1 MSQKFSTFVHMI
13 NNKSNI
19 EMQLATYKS
28 MLTKASNDLAKSK
41 QLVGLLKQQIEQ
53 GNTELSEELDKA
65 NERISMLS
73 EDLSDANARIYVL
86 EVALTQAE
94 SDNSELRA
102 EVSRLHSK
110 ADDYEK
116 ANALLDIADK
126 AQVDYKTIIEVLLH
140 RKFAHNSDM
149 TKLLNGV
156 LDTSDAEV
164 NELGLDGLKKKISDA
179 ADEALDEKHKEEE
192 SKASSAPEQPAV
204 KLPKKTE
211 KEKQESDSQLPR
223 KRYTTTARVLKSFG
237 IDKSDLPENAKVII
251 RKGKKD
257 MWVVRLFFY
266 QKQEV
271 YCKEYKIARFNV
283 PGSDPQSSK
292 YPQSIIKGNPLM
304 PSFCRFY
311 LESKF
316 AYHLSEN
323 RLLDMLSQMGMKVA
337 QSTLNGWMQ
346 QIMTY
351 LRERLGPVMLERI
364 RQCVYT
370 QNDESRIVVRSR
382 ESKEDKFKYNVEYIH
397 AALSMEAKLCVMEYK
412 EGSRSHSVQ
421 EDAIFKDS
429 CIRVF
434 TADRAVLYE
443 TIEKDMEEMGLVRT
457 ACWFHARHRFVDAY
471 ISDHRVRVIIL
482 MMNYLFQIE
491 RESKIRK
498 HTAKQRRRFRLKY
511 SASIVG
517 KLMKLLKKIKLDSSY
532 GAMVQRAV
540 NYVLDDEKAFKV
552 FLQDGRVEMHN
563 NAVERMFR
571 HLAMGRRNW
580 IHTGSHLGAE
590 NIAFMFS
597 LFESCKLNDINFGD
611 YIEDILTRLMEGEQD
626 FMSLIP
632 CNYNSNKKVNV
643 KAA

>member
-1 MSQKFSTFVHMI
+1 MSQKFSTFVNMI

-149 TKLLNGV
+149 TNLLNGV

-179 ADEALDEKHKEEE
+179 ADEALDEKHKDEE
-192 SKASSAPEQPAV
+192 SKASSASEQPAV

-211 KEKQESDSQLPR
+211 KEKQKSDSQLPR

-351 LRERLGPVMLERI
+351 LRERLGPV
-364 RQCVYT
+364 
-370 QNDESRIVVRSR
+370 
-382 ESKEDKFKYNVEYIH
+382 
-397 AALSMEAKLCVMEYK
+397 
-412 EGSRSHSVQ
+412 
-421 EDAIFKDS
+421 
-429 CIRVF
+429 F

-443 TIEKDMEEMGLVRT
+443 TIEKDLEEMGLVRT

-491 RESKIRK
+491 RESKLRK

-580 IHTGSHLGAE
+580 MHTGSHLGAE

>member
-1 MSQKFSTFVHMI
+1 MSQKFSTFVNMI

-86 EVALTQAE
+86 
-94 SDNSELRA
+94 
-102 EVSRLHSK
+102 
-110 ADDYEK
+110 
-116 ANALLDIADK
+116 
-126 AQVDYKTIIEVLLH
+126 
-140 RKFAHNSDM
+140 
-149 TKLLNGV
+149 
-156 LDTSDAEV
+156 DTSDAEV

-179 ADEALDEKHKEEE
+179 ADEALDEKHKDEE

-211 KEKQESDSQLPR
+211 KEKQKSDSQLPR

-351 LRERLGPVMLERI
+351 LRERLGPVI
-364 RQCVYT
+364 
-370 QNDESRIVVRSR
+370 
-382 ESKEDKFKYNVEYIH
+382 
-397 AALSMEAKLCVMEYK
+397 
-412 EGSRSHSVQ
+412 
-421 EDAIFKDS
+421 
-429 CIRVF
+429 

-443 TIEKDMEEMGLVRT
+443 TIEKDLEEMGLVRT

-491 RESKIRK
+491 RESKLRK

-532 GAMVQRAV
+532 GAMVLRAV

-580 IHTGSHLGAE
+580 MHTGSHLGAE

-632 CNYNSNKKVNV
+632 CNYNSNKKVNA

>member
-102 EVSRLHSK
+102 EISRLHSK

-164 NELGLDGLKKKISDA
+164 SELGLDGLKKKISDA
-179 ADEALDEKHKEEE
+179 ANEALDEKHKEEE

-271 YCKEYKIARFNV
+271 YCKEYKIACFNV

-351 LRERLGPVMLERI
+351 LRERLGPVI
-364 RQCVYT
+364 
-370 QNDESRIVVRSR
+370 
-382 ESKEDKFKYNVEYIH
+382 
-397 AALSMEAKLCVMEYK
+397 
-412 EGSRSHSVQ
+412 
-421 EDAIFKDS
+421 
-429 CIRVF
+429 

-443 TIEKDMEEMGLVRT
+443 TIEKDLEEMGLVRT

-491 RESKIRK
+491 RESKIHK

-580 IHTGSHLGAE
+580 MHTGSHLGAE

>member
-1 MSQKFSTFVHMI
+1 MSQKFSTFVYMI

-149 TKLLNGV
+149 TNLLNGV

-351 LRERLGPVMLERI
+351 LRERLGPVI
-364 RQCVYT
+364 
-370 QNDESRIVVRSR
+370 
-382 ESKEDKFKYNVEYIH
+382 
-397 AALSMEAKLCVMEYK
+397 
-412 EGSRSHSVQ
+412 
-421 EDAIFKDS
+421 
-429 CIRVF
+429 

-443 TIEKDMEEMGLVRT
+443 TIEKDLEEMGLVRT

-580 IHTGSHLGAE
+580 MHTGSHLGAE

-611 YIEDILTRLMEGEQD
+611 YIEDILTRLMEREQD

>member
-1 MSQKFSTFVHMI
+1 MSQKFSTFVNMI

-126 AQVDYKTIIEVLLH
+126 AQVDYKTIIEVLFH

-149 TKLLNGV
+149 TNLLNGV

-179 ADEALDEKHKEEE
+179 ADEALDEKHKDEE

-211 KEKQESDSQLPR
+211 KEKQKSDSQLPR

-351 LRERLGPVMLERI
+351 LRERLGPVI
-364 RQCVYT
+364 
-370 QNDESRIVVRSR
+370 
-382 ESKEDKFKYNVEYIH
+382 
-397 AALSMEAKLCVMEYK
+397 
-412 EGSRSHSVQ
+412 
-421 EDAIFKDS
+421 
-429 CIRVF
+429 

-443 TIEKDMEEMGLVRT
+443 TIEKDLEEMGLVRT

-491 RESKIRK
+491 RESKLRK

-580 IHTGSHLGAE
+580 MHTGSHFGAE

>member
-1 MSQKFSTFVHMI
+1 MSQKFSTFVNMI

-149 TKLLNGV
+149 TNLLNGV

-179 ADEALDEKHKEEE
+179 ADEALDEKHKDEE

-211 KEKQESDSQLPR
+211 KEKQKSDSQLPR

-351 LRERLGPVMLERI
+351 LRERLGPVI
-364 RQCVYT
+364 
-370 QNDESRIVVRSR
+370 
-382 ESKEDKFKYNVEYIH
+382 
-397 AALSMEAKLCVMEYK
+397 
-412 EGSRSHSVQ
+412 
-421 EDAIFKDS
+421 
-429 CIRVF
+429 

-443 TIEKDMEEMGLVRT
+443 TIEKDLEEMGLVRT

-491 RESKIRK
+491 RESKLRK

-580 IHTGSHLGAE
+580 MHTGSHLGAE

-597 LFESCKLNDINFGD
+597 LFEGCKLNDINFGD

>member
-1 MSQKFSTFVHMI
+1 MLLTRRWMK
-13 NNKSNI
+13 NK
-19 EMQLATYKS
+19 
-28 MLTKASNDLAKSK
+28 D
-41 QLVGLLKQQIEQ
+41 
-53 GNTELSEELDKA
+53 
-65 NERISMLS
+65 
-73 EDLSDANARIYVL
+73 
-86 EVALTQAE
+86 
-94 SDNSELRA
+94 
-102 EVSRLHSK
+102 
-110 ADDYEK
+110 
-116 ANALLDIADK
+116 
-126 AQVDYKTIIEVLLH
+126 
-140 RKFAHNSDM
+140 
-149 TKLLNGV
+149 
-156 LDTSDAEV
+156 
-164 NELGLDGLKKKISDA
+164 
-179 ADEALDEKHKEEE
+179 EE

-223 KRYTTTARVLKSFG
+223 KRYTTTAKVLKSFG

-443 TIEKDMEEMGLVRT
+443 TIEKDLEEMGLVRT
-457 ACWFHARHRFVDAY
+457 ACWFHARHRFVDAH

-498 HTAKQRRRFRLKY
+498 HTAKQRRRFRL
-511 SASIVG
+511 
-517 KLMKLLKKIKLDSSY
+517 
-532 GAMVQRAV
+532 
-540 NYVLDDEKAFKV
+540 
-552 FLQDGRVEMHN
+552 
-563 NAVERMFR
+563 
-571 HLAMGRRNW
+571 
-580 IHTGSHLGAE
+580 
-590 NIAFMFS
+590 
-597 LFESCKLNDINFGD
+597 
-611 YIEDILTRLMEGEQD
+611 
-626 FMSLIP
+626 
-632 CNYNSNKKVNV
+632 
-643 KAA
+643 

>member
-1 MSQKFSTFVHMI
+1 MSQKFSTFVNMI

-149 TKLLNGV
+149 TNLLNGV

-179 ADEALDEKHKEEE
+179 ADEALDEKHKDEE

-211 KEKQESDSQLPR
+211 KEKQKSDSQLPR

-251 RKGKKD
+251 RKGK
-257 MWVVRLFFY
+257 
-266 QKQEV
+266 
-271 YCKEYKIARFNV
+271 
-283 PGSDPQSSK
+283 
-292 YPQSIIKGNPLM
+292 
-304 PSFCRFY
+304 
-311 LESKF
+311 
-316 AYHLSEN
+316 
-323 RLLDMLSQMGMKVA
+323 
-337 QSTLNGWMQ
+337 
-346 QIMTY
+346 TY
-351 LRERLGPVMLERI
+351 LRERLGPVMLECI

-443 TIEKDMEEMGLVRT
+443 TIEKDLEEMGLVRT

-491 RESKIRK
+491 RESKLRK

-580 IHTGSHLGAE
+580 MHTGSHLGAE

>member
-1 MSQKFSTFVHMI
+1 
-13 NNKSNI
+13 
-19 EMQLATYKS
+19 MQLATYKS

-110 ADDYEK
+110 ADDFEK

-164 NELGLDGLKKKISDA
+164 SELGLDGLKKKISDA

-292 YPQSIIKGNPLM
+292 YPQSIIKGNLLM

-311 LESKF
+311 LKSKF
-316 AYHLSEN
+316 AYHLSEK

-351 LRERLGPVMLERI
+351 LRERLGPVI
-364 RQCVYT
+364 
-370 QNDESRIVVRSR
+370 
-382 ESKEDKFKYNVEYIH
+382 
-397 AALSMEAKLCVMEYK
+397 
-412 EGSRSHSVQ
+412 
-421 EDAIFKDS
+421 
-429 CIRVF
+429 

-443 TIEKDMEEMGLVRT
+443 TIEKDLEEMGLVRT

-471 ISDHRVRVIIL
+471 ISDHRVRVIVL

-580 IHTGSHLGAE
+580 MHTGSHLGAE

>member
-1 MSQKFSTFVHMI
+1 
-13 NNKSNI
+13 
-19 EMQLATYKS
+19 MQLATYKS

-110 ADDYEK
+110 ADDFEK

-164 NELGLDGLKKKISDA
+164 SELGLDGLKKKISDA

-237 IDKSDLPENAKVII
+237 IDKSDLPENVKVII

-292 YPQSIIKGNPLM
+292 YPQSIIKGNLLM

-311 LESKF
+311 LKSKF
-316 AYHLSEN
+316 AYHLSEK

-351 LRERLGPVMLERI
+351 LRERLGPVI
-364 RQCVYT
+364 
-370 QNDESRIVVRSR
+370 
-382 ESKEDKFKYNVEYIH
+382 
-397 AALSMEAKLCVMEYK
+397 
-412 EGSRSHSVQ
+412 
-421 EDAIFKDS
+421 
-429 CIRVF
+429 

-443 TIEKDMEEMGLVRT
+443 TIEKDLEEMGLVRT

-471 ISDHRVRVIIL
+471 ISDHRVRVIVL

-580 IHTGSHLGAE
+580 MHTGSHLGAE

>member
-1 MSQKFSTFVHMI
+1 METREYFEKVMQDYNQNRKGRSLRKYCKDEAVDYDWLIEFKKSYRSNQLQP
-13 NNKSNI
+13 NENKKI
-19 EMQLATYKS
+19 GE
-28 MLTKASNDLAKSK
+28 
-41 QLVGLLKQQIEQ
+41 GEFI
-53 GNTELSEELDKA
+53 
-65 NERISMLS
+65 
-73 EDLSDANARIYVL
+73 
-86 EVALTQAE
+86 ALT
-94 SDNSELRA
+94 
-102 EVSRLHSK
+102 V
-110 ADDYEK
+110 
-116 ANALLDIADK
+116 
-126 AQVDYKTIIEVLLH
+126 
-140 RKFAHNSDM
+140 
-149 TKLLNGV
+149 
-156 LDTSDAEV
+156 
-164 NELGLDGLKKKISDA
+164 
-179 ADEALDEKHKEEE
+179 EENFV
-192 SKASSAPEQPAV
+192 PEQQTPAGWQVPYSYDEVFIFYSKDYRKV
-204 KLPKKTE
+204 KILHY
-211 KEKQESDSQLPR
+211 DINGF
-223 KRYTTTARVLKSFG
+223 VLYQ
-237 IDKSDLPENAKVII
+237 
-251 RKGKKD
+251 KGKKD
-257 MWVVRLFFY
+257 IWVVRLFFY

-292 YPQSIIKGNPLM
+292 YPQSIIKGNPLR

-351 LRERLGPVMLERI
+351 LRERLGPAMLERI
-364 RQCVYT
+364 RQGVYT

-434 TADRAVLYE
+434 TADGAVLYE
-443 TIEKDMEEMGLVRT
+443 TI
-457 ACWFHARHRFVDAY
+457 
-471 ISDHRVRVIIL
+471 
-482 MMNYLFQIE
+482 
-491 RESKIRK
+491 
-498 HTAKQRRRFRLKY
+498 
-511 SASIVG
+511 
-517 KLMKLLKKIKLDSSY
+517 
-532 GAMVQRAV
+532 
-540 NYVLDDEKAFKV
+540 EKAFKV

-580 IHTGSHLGAE
+580 LHTGSHLGAE

-611 YIEDILTRLMEGEQD
+611 YMEDILTRLMEGEQD

>member
-1 MSQKFSTFVHMI
+1 
-13 NNKSNI
+13 
-19 EMQLATYKS
+19 
-28 MLTKASNDLAKSK
+28 
-41 QLVGLLKQQIEQ
+41 
-53 GNTELSEELDKA
+53 
-65 NERISMLS
+65 
-73 EDLSDANARIYVL
+73 
-86 EVALTQAE
+86 
-94 SDNSELRA
+94 
-102 EVSRLHSK
+102 
-110 ADDYEK
+110 
-116 ANALLDIADK
+116 
-126 AQVDYKTIIEVLLH
+126 
-140 RKFAHNSDM
+140 M
-149 TKLLNGV
+149 TNLLNGV

-179 ADEALDEKHKEEE
+179 ADEALDEKHKDEE

-211 KEKQESDSQLPR
+211 KEKQKSDSQLPR

-311 LESKF
+311 LESK
-316 AYHLSEN
+316 L
-323 RLLDMLSQMGMKVA
+323 
-337 QSTLNGWMQ
+337 
-346 QIMTY
+346 
-351 LRERLGPVMLERI
+351 
-364 RQCVYT
+364 
-370 QNDESRIVVRSR
+370 
-382 ESKEDKFKYNVEYIH
+382 
-397 AALSMEAKLCVMEYK
+397 
-412 EGSRSHSVQ
+412 
-421 EDAIFKDS
+421 
-429 CIRVF
+429 
-434 TADRAVLYE
+434 
-443 TIEKDMEEMGLVRT
+443 
-457 ACWFHARHRFVDAY
+457 
-471 ISDHRVRVIIL
+471 
-482 MMNYLFQIE
+482 
-491 RESKIRK
+491 RK

-580 IHTGSHLGAE
+580 MHTGSHLGAE

>member
-1 MSQKFSTFVHMI
+1 MSQKFSTFVNMI

-65 NERISMLS
+65 NERM
-73 EDLSDANARIYVL
+73 
-86 EVALTQAE
+86 
-94 SDNSELRA
+94 
-102 EVSRLHSK
+102 
-110 ADDYEK
+110 
-116 ANALLDIADK
+116 
-126 AQVDYKTIIEVLLH
+126 
-140 RKFAHNSDM
+140 
-149 TKLLNGV
+149 
-156 LDTSDAEV
+156 DTSDAEV

-179 ADEALDEKHKEEE
+179 AGEALDEKHKEEE

-223 KRYTTTARVLKSFG
+223 KRYTTTAKVLKSFG
-237 IDKSDLPENAKVII
+237 IDKSD
-251 RKGKKD
+251 
-257 MWVVRLFFY
+257 
-266 QKQEV
+266 
-271 YCKEYKIARFNV
+271 
-283 PGSDPQSSK
+283 
-292 YPQSIIKGNPLM
+292 PLM

-351 LRERLGPVMLERI
+351 LRERLGPVI
-364 RQCVYT
+364 
-370 QNDESRIVVRSR
+370 
-382 ESKEDKFKYNVEYIH
+382 
-397 AALSMEAKLCVMEYK
+397 
-412 EGSRSHSVQ
+412 
-421 EDAIFKDS
+421 
-429 CIRVF
+429 

-443 TIEKDMEEMGLVRT
+443 TIEKDLEEMGLVRT

-580 IHTGSHLGAE
+580 MHIGSHLGAE

>member
-1 MSQKFSTFVHMI
+1 MSQKFSTFVNMI

-116 ANALLDIADK
+116 VNALLDIADK

-149 TKLLNGV
+149 TNLLNGV

-179 ADEALDEKHKEEE
+179 ADEALDEKHKDEE

-211 KEKQESDSQLPR
+211 KEKQKSDSQLPR

-351 LRERLGPVMLERI
+351 LRERLGPVI
-364 RQCVYT
+364 
-370 QNDESRIVVRSR
+370 
-382 ESKEDKFKYNVEYIH
+382 
-397 AALSMEAKLCVMEYK
+397 
-412 EGSRSHSVQ
+412 
-421 EDAIFKDS
+421 
-429 CIRVF
+429 

-443 TIEKDMEEMGLVRT
+443 TIEKDLEEMGLVRT

-491 RESKIRK
+491 RESKLRK

-580 IHTGSHLGAE
+580 MHTGSHFGAE

>member
-1 MSQKFSTFVHMI
+1 
-13 NNKSNI
+13 
-19 EMQLATYKS
+19 MQLATYKS
-28 MLTKASNDLAKSK
+28 MLTKASKDLAKSK

-110 ADDYEK
+110 ADDFEK

-149 TKLLNGV
+149 TNLLNGV

-164 NELGLDGLKKKISDA
+164 SELGLDGLKKKISDA
-179 ADEALDEKHKEEE
+179 ADEALDEKHKDEE

-292 YPQSIIKGNPLM
+292 YPQSIIKGNLLM

-311 LESKF
+311 LKSKF
-316 AYHLSEN
+316 AYHLSEK

-351 LRERLGPVMLERI
+351 LRERLGPVI
-364 RQCVYT
+364 
-370 QNDESRIVVRSR
+370 
-382 ESKEDKFKYNVEYIH
+382 
-397 AALSMEAKLCVMEYK
+397 
-412 EGSRSHSVQ
+412 
-421 EDAIFKDS
+421 
-429 CIRVF
+429 

-443 TIEKDMEEMGLVRT
+443 TIEKDLEEMGLVRT

-471 ISDHRVRVIIL
+471 ISDHRVRVIVL

-532 GAMVQRAV
+532 SAMVQRAV

-580 IHTGSHLGAE
+580 MHTGSHLGAE

>member
-1 MSQKFSTFVHMI
+1 MSQKFSTFVNMI

-73 EDLSDANARIYVL
+73 EDVSDANARIYVL

-149 TKLLNGV
+149 TNLLNGV

-179 ADEALDEKHKEEE
+179 ADEALDEKHKDEE

-211 KEKQESDSQLPR
+211 KEKQKSDSQLPR

-292 YPQSIIKGNPLM
+292 YPQSIIKGNPLI

-351 LRERLGPVMLERI
+351 LRERLGPVI
-364 RQCVYT
+364 
-370 QNDESRIVVRSR
+370 
-382 ESKEDKFKYNVEYIH
+382 
-397 AALSMEAKLCVMEYK
+397 
-412 EGSRSHSVQ
+412 
-421 EDAIFKDS
+421 
-429 CIRVF
+429 

-443 TIEKDMEEMGLVRT
+443 TIEKDLEEMGLVRT

-491 RESKIRK
+491 RESKLRK

-580 IHTGSHLGAE
+580 MHTGSHFGAE

>member
-1 MSQKFSTFVHMI
+1 MSQKFSTFVNMI

-149 TKLLNGV
+149 TNLLNGV

-179 ADEALDEKHKEEE
+179 ADEALDEKHKAEE

-211 KEKQESDSQLPR
+211 KEKQKSDSQLPR

-351 LRERLGPVMLERI
+351 LRERLGPVI
-364 RQCVYT
+364 
-370 QNDESRIVVRSR
+370 
-382 ESKEDKFKYNVEYIH
+382 
-397 AALSMEAKLCVMEYK
+397 
-412 EGSRSHSVQ
+412 
-421 EDAIFKDS
+421 
-429 CIRVF
+429 

-443 TIEKDMEEMGLVRT
+443 TIEKDLEEMGLVRT

-491 RESKIRK
+491 RESKLRK

-580 IHTGSHLGAE
+580 MHTGSHLGAE

>member
-1 MSQKFSTFVHMI
+1 MSQKFSTFVNMI

-149 TKLLNGV
+149 TNLLNGV

-179 ADEALDEKHKEEE
+179 ADEALDEKHKDEE

-211 KEKQESDSQLPR
+211 KEKQKSDSQLPR

-351 LRERLGPVMLERI
+351 LRERLGPVI
-364 RQCVYT
+364 
-370 QNDESRIVVRSR
+370 
-382 ESKEDKFKYNVEYIH
+382 
-397 AALSMEAKLCVMEYK
+397 
-412 EGSRSHSVQ
+412 
-421 EDAIFKDS
+421 
-429 CIRVF
+429 

-443 TIEKDMEEMGLVRT
+443 TIEKDLEEMGLVRT

-471 ISDHRVRVIIL
+471 ISDHRVRVIVL

-491 RESKIRK
+491 RESKLRK

-532 GAMVQRAV
+532 GAMVLRAV
-540 NYVLDDEKAFKV
+540 NYVLDDEKTFKV

-580 IHTGSHLGAE
+580 MHTGSHLGAE

>member
-53 GNTELSEELDKA
+53 GNTELSEELDNA
-65 NERISMLS
+65 NERISMLI

-149 TKLLNGV
+149 TNLLNGV

-283 PGSDPQSSK
+283 PGSDPQSCK

-304 PSFCRFY
+304 SSFCRFY

-316 AYHLSEN
+316 ACHLSGN

-351 LRERLGPVMLERI
+351 LRERLGPVI
-364 RQCVYT
+364 
-370 QNDESRIVVRSR
+370 
-382 ESKEDKFKYNVEYIH
+382 
-397 AALSMEAKLCVMEYK
+397 
-412 EGSRSHSVQ
+412 
-421 EDAIFKDS
+421 
-429 CIRVF
+429 

-443 TIEKDMEEMGLVRT
+443 
-457 ACWFHARHRFVDAY
+457 
-471 ISDHRVRVIIL
+471 
-482 MMNYLFQIE
+482 
-491 RESKIRK
+491 
-498 HTAKQRRRFRLKY
+498 
-511 SASIVG
+511 
-517 KLMKLLKKIKLDSSY
+517 
-532 GAMVQRAV
+532 
-540 NYVLDDEKAFKV
+540 AFKV

-580 IHTGSHLGAE
+580 MHTGSHLGAE

-632 CNYNSNKKVNV
+632 CNYNSNKKVNG

>member
-1 MSQKFSTFVHMI
+1 
-13 NNKSNI
+13 
-19 EMQLATYKS
+19 MQLATYKS

-53 GNTELSEELDKA
+53 GDTELSEDLDKA

-110 ADDYEK
+110 ADDFEK

-164 NELGLDGLKKKISDA
+164 SELGLDGLKKKISDA

-323 RLLDMLSQMGMKVA
+323 CLLDMLSQMGMKVA

-351 LRERLGPVMLERI
+351 LRERLGPVI
-364 RQCVYT
+364 
-370 QNDESRIVVRSR
+370 
-382 ESKEDKFKYNVEYIH
+382 
-397 AALSMEAKLCVMEYK
+397 
-412 EGSRSHSVQ
+412 
-421 EDAIFKDS
+421 
-429 CIRVF
+429 

-443 TIEKDMEEMGLVRT
+443 TIEKDLEEMGLVRT

-580 IHTGSHLGAE
+580 MHTGSHLGAE

>member
-1 MSQKFSTFVHMI
+1 MSQKFSTFVNMI

-86 EVALTQAE
+86 
-94 SDNSELRA
+94 
-102 EVSRLHSK
+102 
-110 ADDYEK
+110 
-116 ANALLDIADK
+116 
-126 AQVDYKTIIEVLLH
+126 
-140 RKFAHNSDM
+140 
-149 TKLLNGV
+149 
-156 LDTSDAEV
+156 DTSDAEV

-179 ADEALDEKHKEEE
+179 ADEALDEKHKDEE

-211 KEKQESDSQLPR
+211 KEKQKSDSQLPR

-311 LESKF
+311 LESK
-316 AYHLSEN
+316 L
-323 RLLDMLSQMGMKVA
+323 
-337 QSTLNGWMQ
+337 
-346 QIMTY
+346 
-351 LRERLGPVMLERI
+351 
-364 RQCVYT
+364 
-370 QNDESRIVVRSR
+370 
-382 ESKEDKFKYNVEYIH
+382 
-397 AALSMEAKLCVMEYK
+397 
-412 EGSRSHSVQ
+412 
-421 EDAIFKDS
+421 
-429 CIRVF
+429 
-434 TADRAVLYE
+434 
-443 TIEKDMEEMGLVRT
+443 
-457 ACWFHARHRFVDAY
+457 
-471 ISDHRVRVIIL
+471 
-482 MMNYLFQIE
+482 
-491 RESKIRK
+491 RK

-563 NAVERMFR
+563 NAVERMFH

-580 IHTGSHLGAE
+580 MHTGSHLGAE

>member
-1 MSQKFSTFVHMI
+1 MSQKFSTFVNMI

-53 GNTELSEELDKA
+53 GNIELSEELDKA

-149 TKLLNGV
+149 TNLLNGV
-156 LDTSDAEV
+156 LD
-164 NELGLDGLKKKISDA
+164 
-179 ADEALDEKHKEEE
+179 EKHKDEE

-211 KEKQESDSQLPR
+211 KEKQKSDSQLPR

-292 YPQSIIKGNPLM
+292 YPQSI
-304 PSFCRFY
+304 S
-311 LESKF
+311 
-316 AYHLSEN
+316 
-323 RLLDMLSQMGMKVA
+323 
-337 QSTLNGWMQ
+337 
-346 QIMTY
+346 
-351 LRERLGPVMLERI
+351 
-364 RQCVYT
+364 
-370 QNDESRIVVRSR
+370 
-382 ESKEDKFKYNVEYIH
+382 
-397 AALSMEAKLCVMEYK
+397 
-412 EGSRSHSVQ
+412 
-421 EDAIFKDS
+421 
-429 CIRVF
+429 
-434 TADRAVLYE
+434 
-443 TIEKDMEEMGLVRT
+443 
-457 ACWFHARHRFVDAY
+457 
-471 ISDHRVRVIIL
+471 RVIL
-482 MMNYLFQIE
+482 
-491 RESKIRK
+491 
-498 HTAKQRRRFRLKY
+498 
-511 SASIVG
+511 
-517 KLMKLLKKIKLDSSY
+517 
-532 GAMVQRAV
+532 
-540 NYVLDDEKAFKV
+540 
-552 FLQDGRVEMHN
+552 
-563 NAVERMFR
+563 
-571 HLAMGRRNW
+571 
-580 IHTGSHLGAE
+580 
-590 NIAFMFS
+590 
-597 LFESCKLNDINFGD
+597 
-611 YIEDILTRLMEGEQD
+611 
-626 FMSLIP
+626 
-632 CNYNSNKKVNV
+632 
-643 KAA
+643 

>member
-1 MSQKFSTFVHMI
+1 
-13 NNKSNI
+13 
-19 EMQLATYKS
+19 MQLATYKS

-102 EVSRLHSK
+102 EVSRFHSK

-164 NELGLDGLKKKISDA
+164 SELGLDGLKKKISDA

-351 LRERLGPVMLERI
+351 LRERLGPVI
-364 RQCVYT
+364 
-370 QNDESRIVVRSR
+370 
-382 ESKEDKFKYNVEYIH
+382 
-397 AALSMEAKLCVMEYK
+397 
-412 EGSRSHSVQ
+412 
-421 EDAIFKDS
+421 
-429 CIRVF
+429 

-443 TIEKDMEEMGLVRT
+443 TIEKDLEEMGLVRT

-471 ISDHRVRVIIL
+471 ISDHRVRVIVL

-580 IHTGSHLGAE
+580 MHTGSHLGAE

>member
-110 ADDYEK
+110 ADDFEK

-164 NELGLDGLKKKISDA
+164 SELGLDGLKKKISDA

-292 YPQSIIKGNPLM
+292 YPQSIIKGNLLM

-311 LESKF
+311 LKSKF
-316 AYHLSEN
+316 AYHLSEK

-351 LRERLGPVMLERI
+351 LRERLGPVI
-364 RQCVYT
+364 
-370 QNDESRIVVRSR
+370 
-382 ESKEDKFKYNVEYIH
+382 
-397 AALSMEAKLCVMEYK
+397 
-412 EGSRSHSVQ
+412 
-421 EDAIFKDS
+421 
-429 CIRVF
+429 

-443 TIEKDMEEMGLVRT
+443 TIEKDLEEMGLVRT

-517 KLMKLLKKIKLDSSY
+517 KLMK
-532 GAMVQRAV
+532 
-540 NYVLDDEKAFKV
+540 
-552 FLQDGRVEMHN
+552 
-563 NAVERMFR
+563 
-571 HLAMGRRNW
+571 
-580 IHTGSHLGAE
+580 
-590 NIAFMFS
+590 
-597 LFESCKLNDINFGD
+597 
-611 YIEDILTRLMEGEQD
+611 
-626 FMSLIP
+626 
-632 CNYNSNKKVNV
+632 
-643 KAA
+643 

>member
-164 NELGLDGLKKKISDA
+164 SEVGLDGLKKKISDA
-179 ADEALDEKHKEEE
+179 ADEALDEKHKDEE

-223 KRYTTTARVLKSFG
+223 KRYTTTAKVLKSFG

-304 PSFCRFY
+304 SSFCRFY

-316 AYHLSEN
+316 ACHLSGN

-351 LRERLGPVMLERI
+351 LRERLGPVI
-364 RQCVYT
+364 
-370 QNDESRIVVRSR
+370 
-382 ESKEDKFKYNVEYIH
+382 
-397 AALSMEAKLCVMEYK
+397 
-412 EGSRSHSVQ
+412 
-421 EDAIFKDS
+421 
-429 CIRVF
+429 

-443 TIEKDMEEMGLVRT
+443 TIEKDLEEMGLVRT

-482 MMNYLFQIE
+482 MMSYLFQIE
-491 RESKIRK
+491 RESKIRR
-498 HTAKQRRRFRLKY
+498 HTAKQRRRFRFKY

-532 GAMVQRAV
+532 GAMVQRAG

-580 IHTGSHLGAE
+580 MHTGSHLGAE

>member
-1 MSQKFSTFVHMI
+1 MSQKFSTFVNMI

-53 GNTELSEELDKA
+53 GDTELSEELDKA

-179 ADEALDEKHKEEE
+179 ADEALDEKHKDEE

-351 LRERLGPVMLERI
+351 LRERLGPVI
-364 RQCVYT
+364 
-370 QNDESRIVVRSR
+370 
-382 ESKEDKFKYNVEYIH
+382 
-397 AALSMEAKLCVMEYK
+397 
-412 EGSRSHSVQ
+412 
-421 EDAIFKDS
+421 
-429 CIRVF
+429 

-443 TIEKDMEEMGLVRT
+443 TIEKDLEEMGLVRT

-580 IHTGSHLGAE
+580 MHTGSHLGAE

-597 LFESCKLNDINFGD
+597 LFESCKLNDINFGV

-632 CNYNSNKKVNV
+632 CNYNSNKR
-643 KAA
+643 

>member
-1 MSQKFSTFVHMI
+1 MSQKFSTFVNMI

-41 QLVGLLKQQIEQ
+41 LLVGLLKQQIEQ

-149 TKLLNGV
+149 TNLLNGV

-179 ADEALDEKHKEEE
+179 ADEALDEKHKAEE

-204 KLPKKTE
+204 KLLKKTE
-211 KEKQESDSQLPR
+211 KEKQKSDSQLPR

-351 LRERLGPVMLERI
+351 LRERLGPVI
-364 RQCVYT
+364 
-370 QNDESRIVVRSR
+370 
-382 ESKEDKFKYNVEYIH
+382 
-397 AALSMEAKLCVMEYK
+397 
-412 EGSRSHSVQ
+412 
-421 EDAIFKDS
+421 
-429 CIRVF
+429 

-443 TIEKDMEEMGLVRT
+443 TIEKDLEEMGLVRT

-491 RESKIRK
+491 RESKLRK

-580 IHTGSHLGAE
+580 MHTGSHLGAE

-643 KAA
+643 KVA

>member
-1 MSQKFSTFVHMI
+1 
-13 NNKSNI
+13 
-19 EMQLATYKS
+19 MQLATYKS

-110 ADDYEK
+110 ADDFEK

-149 TKLLNGV
+149 TNLLNGV

-164 NELGLDGLKKKISDA
+164 SELGLDGLKKKISDA

-292 YPQSIIKGNPLM
+292 YPQSIIKGNLLM

-311 LESKF
+311 LKSKF
-316 AYHLSEN
+316 AYHLSEK

-351 LRERLGPVMLERI
+351 LRERLGPVI
-364 RQCVYT
+364 
-370 QNDESRIVVRSR
+370 
-382 ESKEDKFKYNVEYIH
+382 
-397 AALSMEAKLCVMEYK
+397 
-412 EGSRSHSVQ
+412 
-421 EDAIFKDS
+421 
-429 CIRVF
+429 

-443 TIEKDMEEMGLVRT
+443 TIEKDLEEMGLVRT

-471 ISDHRVRVIIL
+471 ISDHRVRVIVL

-580 IHTGSHLGAE
+580 MHTGSHLGAE

>member
-1 MSQKFSTFVHMI
+1 
-13 NNKSNI
+13 
-19 EMQLATYKS
+19 MQLATYKS

-41 QLVGLLKQQIEQ
+41 QLIGLLKQQIEQ
-53 GNTELSEELDKA
+53 GDTELSEDLDKA

-94 SDNSELRA
+94 SDNSDLRA
-102 EVSRLHSK
+102 EVSQLHSK

-149 TKLLNGV
+149 TNLLNGV

-351 LRERLGPVMLERI
+351 LRERLGPVI
-364 RQCVYT
+364 
-370 QNDESRIVVRSR
+370 
-382 ESKEDKFKYNVEYIH
+382 
-397 AALSMEAKLCVMEYK
+397 
-412 EGSRSHSVQ
+412 
-421 EDAIFKDS
+421 
-429 CIRVF
+429 

-443 TIEKDMEEMGLVRT
+443 TIEKDLEEMGLVRT

-491 RESKIRK
+491 RESKIRR

-552 FLQDGRVEMHN
+552 FLQNGRVEMHN

-580 IHTGSHLGAE
+580 MHTGSHLGAE

>member
-1 MSQKFSTFVHMI
+1 MSQKFSTFVNMI

-126 AQVDYKTIIEVLLH
+126 AQVDYKTIIKVLLH

-149 TKLLNGV
+149 TNLLNGV

-179 ADEALDEKHKEEE
+179 ADEALDEKHKAEE

-211 KEKQESDSQLPR
+211 KEKQKSDSQLPR

-351 LRERLGPVMLERI
+351 LRERLGPVI
-364 RQCVYT
+364 
-370 QNDESRIVVRSR
+370 
-382 ESKEDKFKYNVEYIH
+382 
-397 AALSMEAKLCVMEYK
+397 
-412 EGSRSHSVQ
+412 
-421 EDAIFKDS
+421 
-429 CIRVF
+429 

-443 TIEKDMEEMGLVRT
+443 TIEKDLEEMGLVRT

-491 RESKIRK
+491 RESKLRK

-580 IHTGSHLGAE
+580 MHTGSHLGAE